1 MLEIKII
8 LLAGF
13 NAISDFPAALT
24 EFKKKNIFK
33 KKI

>member
-13 NAISDFPAALT
+13 NAIRDFPAALA

-33 KKI
+33 